1 MQPNEACFLNPPLDH
16 CFCCVG
22 LASSSSFSAKRD
34 LANKRRE
41 LRVKYLI
48 DAYRQ
53 LERASNRTATG
64 GQSSRLESA
73 IADIQL
79 LGTPK
84 QVEMAK
90 RFAIDFAQNRTA
102 SLDELLFDLRAT
114 LRAELDLEIV
124 ESQIQFL
131 RIYD

>member
-1 MQPNEACFLNPPLDH
+1 
-16 CFCCVG
+16 
-22 LASSSSFSAKRD
+22 
-34 LANKRRE
+34 
-41 LRVKYLI
+41 
-48 DAYRQ
+48 
-53 LERASNRTATG
+53 
-64 GQSSRLESA
+64 
-73 IADIQL
+73 
-79 LGTPK
+79 
-84 QVEMAK
+84 MAK